1 MSNSPAPKKN
11 QKSTQKSALKTA
23 SAGGSPSTG
32 SAADDLT
39 VVFLRGNGSPRSFR
53 LPLRSL
59 HRALTAV
66 GFSFAFLL
74 LACLVLLGLSLIRT
88 GSDTGIR
95 TVETVVVTSPAPA
108 APIPAP
114 ATPEAT
120 GTPAPPAAGGLWSQL
135 RGSAGGAP
143 PSDPELQ
150 KEVTGL
156 RADNARLNS
165 LLDNRQPL
173 PTSGAQPLLQFFGP
187 RSSLVAESESVMRI
201 RNAKLGQGA
210 GAGQLALDF
219 ELHNVDPQQ
228 RQEKGYIVAL
238 AKTGDALIAYP
249 PALFAPKQNIFLDFT
264 RGETFAV
271 SRFRQARATFPAAS
285 LEGKKPSFQVIL
297 FGTDGKVLANLHVDE
312 AR

>member
-1 MSNSPAPKKN
+1 MSNSPAPKN
-11 QKSTQKSALKTA
+11 ASPGTRTA
-23 SAGGSPSTG
+23 PAPAAG

-53 LPLRSL
+53 LPLRTL
-59 HRALTAV
+59 HRGLTAL

-74 LACLVLLGLSLIRT
+74 LACLVLLGLSLIRP
-88 GSDTGIR
+88 GSDTGTR
-95 TVETVVVTSPAPA
+95 TVETVVVTSPAPT
-108 APIPAP
+108 PAVP
-114 ATPEAT
+114 DQSA
-120 GTPAPPAAGGLWSQL
+120 TPAPPATGGLWSQL
-135 RGSAGGAP
+135 RGSAGGVPA
-143 PSDPELQ
+143 SDPELQ
-150 KEVTGL
+150 KEVAGL

-165 LLDNRQPL
+165 QLDNRQAL
-173 PTSGAQPLLQFFGP
+173 PTTGAQPLLQFFGP
-187 RSSLVAESESVMRI
+187 RSSLVPESESMMRI

-219 ELHNVDPQQ
+219 ELHNVHPQQ
-228 RQEKGYIVAL
+228 QQEKGYIVVL
-238 AKTGDALIAYP
+238 AKTADSLIAYP
-249 PALFAPKQNIFLDFT
+249 PSLFAPKQNIFLDFT

-271 SRFRQARATFPAAS
+271 SRFRQARATFPAAG